1 MAGEPGTVNAMT
13 SSAAIFDLDRTLL
26 AGASGPVISAA
37 MRDVGVLSSGPV
49 PGESALFKLFNLVG
63 ENRLSMRMAREG
75 ARFAKG
81 WERDAVREAGRR
93 AAPILAAEV
102 QPYALATIAEHRD
115 AGRPVV
121 MATTTPFDVIEP
133 LAEILGMD
141 GVVATRYG
149 VQKDGTYDGTIDGE
163 FVWGPGKLRAV
174 RSWAGANG
182 VVVSQSWAYSDS
194 WYDLPLLDA
203 AANPTAVNP
212 DPRLRAMAVALRWPI
227 THFTAPQGV
236 PRFGGIEPQTV
247 AIPFLRPE
255 LFPYA
260 RFDIRGTDRIPARG
274 PAIIV
279 ANHRS
284 YFDPVAMALTTAK
297 AGRPVRSL
305 GKKEV
310 VDAPLVGA
318 LVRAAGVIRVDRAS
332 GSDEPLRAAVTAL
345 RAGDM
350 VSLMPQGT
358 IPRGRAFFD
367 PELKGRWGAARLAA
381 LSGAPVIPVGI
392 WGTEKVWPRS
402 SRLPDV
408 LNLTDPP
415 DIRVRVGHAVDL
427 DLIDPDEDTRSI
439 MAAIADLLPAEARRQ
454 HDPSPEE
461 LARTL
466 PPGYEGDPDAELDRR
481 PGTD

>member
-1 MAGEPGTVNAMT
+1 
-13 SSAAIFDLDRTLL
+13 
-26 AGASGPVISAA
+26 
-37 MRDVGVLSSGPV
+37 
-49 PGESALFKLFNLVG
+49 
-63 ENRLSMRMAREG
+63 
-75 ARFAKG
+75 
-81 WERDAVREAGRR
+81 
-93 AAPILAAEV
+93 
-102 QPYALATIAEHRD
+102 
-115 AGRPVV
+115 
-121 MATTTPFDVIEP
+121 MATTSPFDVVEP

-141 GVVATRYG
+141 AVVATRYG
-149 VQKDGTYDGTIDGE
+149 IQKDGTYDGTIDGE
-163 FVWGPGKLRAV
+163 FVWGKGKLRAV

-194 WYDLPLLDA
+194 WYDLPILDA
-203 AANPTAVNP
+203 VANPTAVNP
-212 DPRLRAMAVALRWPI
+212 DPRLRAMAMALRWPI
-227 THFTAPQGV
+227 THFTAPAGV

-260 RFDIRGTDRIPARG
+260 RFDIAGTDRIPKRG

-297 AGRPVRSL
+297 VGRPVRSL

-318 LVRAAGVIRVDRAS
+318 LVRAAGVIRVDRAT

-408 LNLTDPP
+408 LNLTSPP
-415 DIRVRVGHAVDL
+415 DIRVRVGPAVDL
-427 DLIDPDEDTRSI
+427 DLTDPDEDTTRI
-439 MAAIADLLPAEARRQ
+439 MAAISDLLPAEAHQ
-454 HDPSPEE
+454 QYEPTSEE

-466 PPGYEGDPDAELDRR
+466 PPGYEGDPDAEVERR